1 MTKVHPKLTASS
13 TSSKQEVFTLWMKSL
28 VLNGNGCTVFDSKG
42 EIVYRVD
49 NYNQKCSHEVH
60 LMDLRGNVL
69 FTILKKKSK
78 VLRCWEGYRSAG
90 ADLNR
95 GDLGFQVKKSFRILK
110 GDSICEVVVGFDKNQ
125 QNQYKM
131 ESRSSNSSWKIIDNL
146 GGIVA
151 EEKQTS
157 TSLQRDAHGQVKQKI
172 SACGVVLGDDVLT
185 MVVDSNMDP
194 SLVMGLIVVNSLIHQ
209 KM

>member
-151 EEKQTS
+151 E
-157 TSLQRDAHGQVKQKI
+157 VKQKI